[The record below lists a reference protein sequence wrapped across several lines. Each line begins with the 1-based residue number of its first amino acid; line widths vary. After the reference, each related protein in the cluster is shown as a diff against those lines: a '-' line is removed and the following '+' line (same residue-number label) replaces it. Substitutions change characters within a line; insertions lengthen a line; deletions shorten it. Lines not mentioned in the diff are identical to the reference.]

1 MEAIIATPIC
11 PHTLAVRPMILAP
24 EQQLAVDLWAGHS
37 VHGEPEVKVTVD
49 GQMGFDLLSG
59 DKIVFKKSPR
69 KTRLVLSGYRSFYEV
84 LRGKLK
90 WGDTR
95 RKS

>member
-1 MEAIIATPIC
+1 MDALIVTPIC
-11 PHTLAVRPMILAP
+11 PHTLAVRPMILSP
-24 EQQLAVDLWAGHS
+24 EQEFSVELWAGH
-37 VHGEPEVKVTVD
+37 GPEGRPEVKLTVD
-49 GQMGFDLLSG
+49 GQVGFDLVSG
-59 DKIVFKKSPR
+59 DTMTFRRSGQR
-69 KTRLVLSGYRSFYEV
+69 TRLVVSGQRSFYEV